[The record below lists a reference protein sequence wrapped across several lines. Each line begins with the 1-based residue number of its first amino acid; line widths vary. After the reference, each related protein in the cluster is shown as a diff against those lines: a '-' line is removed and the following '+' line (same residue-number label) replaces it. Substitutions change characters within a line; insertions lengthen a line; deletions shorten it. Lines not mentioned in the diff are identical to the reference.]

1 MKKIITVMMWFAM
14 LAACEQAEQKTP
26 LLPLEDFF
34 RNPEKTAF
42 QLSPNGE
49 YFSYLAP
56 WETRLNIFVQ

>member
-1 MKKIITVMMWFAM
+1 MKKISILFVAFVFLFA
-14 LAACEQAEQKTP
+14 CKQEPQKAP
-26 LLPLEDFF
+26 QIPLEDFF

-56 WETRLNIFVQ
+56 WESSLTCTV